1 MDETLYYVESPD
13 GQVLGPMS
21 MMHILEGVAAGAVLE
36 DARICEV
43 GQSEWIELADVAY
56 SREVEPTAGL
66 EAPRLDDAVV
76 RGSGQ
81 SVPFEIGEVHDPS
94 VRDLVVD
101 DSGSEGDPV
110 WAAEIEGALAALE
123 SEALGQGGAAR
134 AAETSEPIDRT
145 DFPAPDVSELPDTW
159 STPAPRMPES
169 DLRPHSFAAPPEPA
183 RPQAMFLE
191 PDVPIGARAAEAFE
205 ASEET
210 VVVHEAP
217 QEHASAA
224 PSEPPSEFAFRM
236 EHADAEPAG
245 VEEDRSPRR
254 MPIPVPALVAIG
266 LAVLGGAYVIGS
278 GMFRKDT
285 ASTSPSPAPAQPA
298 DVAANADD
306 PAKAGWAELGAGRA
320 AKALPLFQAAVE
332 AQPDDA
338 RAHHG
343 LGVAALE
350 TRKLDLAAVHLE
362 KAAEM
367 TPQDARVHVDL
378 GRVRLAQGRPEL
390 AVEEAT
396 RAQSLDAAE
405 AGALLLLGRAHA
417 AAKRPD
423 DAVKAL
429 AAFVEASP
437 KNVEA
442 RKDLA
447 QALADAGRVAPAVDE
462 IGTYL
467 QAHPGDRDMQL
478 ARLDWMLAI
487 GQGVPAAKL
496 YPDDAKDDA
505 FAQYLAG
512 TARTGTEEGVTC
524 LRRATELDPK
534 HRDAWVR
541 LANAQAAIGRTK
553 DAASSLQRAFALA
566 PASAVEKRLLA
577 KWTAGPE
584 REPAVAIAKPEPAKP
599 APAKPTQAAV
609 TPAPAL
615 PDPAPAPKAASV
627 VTLADRVDD
636 IRRSLARADFSG
648 ARRTSEA
655 GRAELTG
662 AEAVRNLNLWNA
674 IIDFEEGRF
683 AEAQVGLESL
693 DADASYLGFGKG
705 AVNNWL
711 GRVLLARGQARAA
724 IGAFDQ
730 VPAEDPNE
738 YAAAQLWQGV
748 AMSALG
754 MQDLASRTWARIR
767 EDVGGR
773 VGTSGKASLRSA
785 DFLTGAIAEKDYR
798 TALSSSSEFEND
810 MHFFLGWA
818 TRTDTET
825 ARAHFRDAV
834 QSSRGREFPYHLAE
848 AEFSGG
854 GLAK

>member
-43 GQSEWIELADVAY
+43 GQSDWIELADIAY
-56 SREVEPTAGL
+56 SREIERPNAAL

-76 RGSGQ
+76 RGNRPADAPPPPQ
-81 SVPFEIGEVHDPS
+81 ELPDPS
-94 VRDLVVD
+94 MRELVVD

-123 SEALGQGGAAR
+123 SEALGHGAP
-134 AAETSEPIDRT
+134 AEMPESIDRT
-145 DFPAPDVSELPDTW
+145 DFPEPEMTELPDTW
-159 STPAPRMPES
+159 AATGHAPAP
-169 DLRPHSFAAPPEPA
+169 APPAYSAPPPPELEPA
-183 RPQAMFLE
+183 HEDPA
-191 PDVPIGARAAEAFE
+191 PIGALAEEAFE

-217 QEHASAA
+217 AAHESRTAHESEASPEFALRMEQAEVERDAA
-224 PSEPPSEFAFRM
+224 PERET
-236 EHADAEPAG
+236 
-245 VEEDRSPRR
+245 RR
-254 MPIPVPALVAIG
+254 IPIPVPALVAIG
-266 LAVLGGAYVIGS
+266 LAILGGAYVVGS
-278 GMFRKDT
+278 GMFKKQT
-285 ASTSPSPAPAQPA
+285 ASAPGAAPDSAVVASAPGDPAQ
-298 DVAANADD
+298 AAWN
-306 PAKAGWAELGAGRA
+306 ELSAGRA
-320 AKALPLFQAAVE
+320 AKAVPLFEALVE

-362 KAAEM
+362 KAAELADG
-367 TPQDARVHVDL
+367 DARIHLDL
-378 GRVRLAQGRPEL
+378 GRVRLAQGRAEL
-390 AVEEAT
+390 AVQEAE
-396 RAQSLDAAE
+396 RARALDAAE
-405 AGALLLLGRAHA
+405 NGALLLLGRAHA

-447 QALADAGRVAPAVDE
+447 EALAAAGRVAPAVDE

-467 QAHPGDRDMQL
+467 EAHPEDRDMQL

-487 GQGVPAAKL
+487 GRGVAAAQL
-496 YPDDAKDDA
+496 YPDAAKDDA

-512 TARTGTEEGVTC
+512 AARTGTEEGVAC

-553 DAASSLQRAFALA
+553 DAAGSMQRAFALA
-566 PASAVEKRLLA
+566 PATTTEKRLA
-577 KWTAGPE
+577 DKWNAAPA
-584 REPAVAIAKPEPAKP
+584 REPAVASAKP
-599 APAKPTQAAV
+599 AASTPSPVTASA
-609 TPAPAL
+609 TPAPAI
-615 PDPAPAPKAASV
+615 PDPAPAPKAAPV
-627 VTLADRVDD
+627 VTLNDRVDD
-636 IRRSLARADFSG
+636 IRRALTRADFAG

-655 GRAELTG
+655 GRAELSGGDVT
-662 AEAVRNLNLWNA
+662 RNLDLWNA
-674 IIDFEEGRF
+674 IIDFEEGRL
-683 AEAQVGLESL
+683 AEAQTGFESL

-767 EDVGGR
+767 DDVGGR
-773 VGTSGKASLRSA
+773 VGASGKAALRSA
-785 DFLTGAIAEKDYR
+785 DFLSGAIAEKDYR
-798 TALSSSSEFEND
+798 TALSSSAEFEND

-825 ARAHFRDAV
+825 ARAHYRDAV
-834 QSSRGREFPYHLAE
+834 QASRGREFPYHIAE
-848 AEFSGG
+848 AAMAGS
-854 GLAK
+854 LAK

>member
-21 MMHILEGVAAGAVLE
+21 MMHILEGVAAGAILE

-43 GQSEWIELADVAY
+43 GQAEWIELADVAY
-56 SREVEPTAGL
+56 SRHVEQTSADL
-66 EAPRLDDAVV
+66 AAPRLDDAVV
-76 RGSGQ
+76 RE
-81 SVPFEIGEVHDPS
+81 PRPADAPAPAHELPDPS
-94 VRDLVVD
+94 MRELVVD
-101 DSGSEGDPV
+101 DTGSDGDPV

-123 SEALGQGGAAR
+123 SEALGHSAAP
-134 AAETSEPIDRT
+134 EPQESIERT
-145 DFPAPDVSELPDTW
+145 DFPAPEVAGLPVTW
-159 STPAPRMPES
+159 ATPAAHPDAAAP
-169 DLRPHSFAAPPEPA
+169 PAPPAFAAPSRPEPE
-183 RPQAMFLE
+183 FE
-191 PDVPIGARAAEAFE
+191 PEPVFDESLPVGARAEEAFE

-210 VVVHEAP
+210 VLVHEAP
-217 QEHASAA
+217 AAAESEASPEFALRMESADAGPDAA
-224 PSEPPSEFAFRM
+224 PERER
-236 EHADAEPAG
+236 
-245 VEEDRSPRR
+245 RR

-266 LAVLGGAYVIGS
+266 LAILGGAYVVGS
-278 GMFRKDT
+278 GMFKKQT
-285 ASTSPSPAPAQPA
+285 ASAPVPPA
-298 DVAANADD
+298 DPAAVATAPDD
-306 PAKAGWAELGAGRA
+306 PVQAAWDELAAGRA
-320 AKALPLFQAAVE
+320 AQAIPRFEAALD
-332 AQPDDA
+332 AQPDDV

-350 TRKLDLAAVHLE
+350 TRKLDLASVHLE
-362 KAAEM
+362 RAAELAAE
-367 TPQDARVHVDL
+367 DAAIRLDL

-390 AVEEAT
+390 AVQEAEKA
-396 RAQSLDAAE
+396 RALDAAE
-405 AGALLLLGRAHA
+405 PGALLLLGRAHA

-447 QALADAGRVAPAVDE
+447 QALAAAGRVAPAVDE

-467 QAHPGDRDMQL
+467 EAHPGDRDMQL

-487 GQGVPAAKL
+487 GRGVAAAKL
-496 YPDDAKDDA
+496 YPADARDDA

-512 TARTGTEEGVTC
+512 AARTGTEEGVAC

-553 DAASSLQRAFALA
+553 EAAGTMQRAFALA
-566 PASAVEKRLLA
+566 PAGPAEKRLVE
-577 KWTAGPE
+577 KWNAAPA
-584 REPAVAIAKPEPAKP
+584 REPAVASTKP
-599 APAKPTQAAV
+599 APAPVTASA
-609 TPAPAL
+609 TPAPAI
-615 PDPAPAPKAASV
+615 PDPAPASKPAPV
-627 VTLADRVDD
+627 VTLADRVED
-636 IRRSLARADFSG
+636 IRRALTRADYDG

-662 AEAVRNLNLWNA
+662 GDVTRNLDLWNA
-674 IIDFEEGRF
+674 IIDFEEGRL
-683 AEAQVGLESL
+683 AEAQTGFESL

-730 VPAEDPNE
+730 VPPEDPNE

-754 MQDLASRTWARIR
+754 MKDLASRTWARIR
-767 EDVGGR
+767 DDVGGR
-773 VGTSGKASLRSA
+773 VGPSGKAALRSA
-785 DFLTGAIAEKDYR
+785 DFLSGVIAEKDYR
-798 TALSSSSEFEND
+798 TALSSSAEFEND

-825 ARAHFRDAV
+825 ARAHYRDAV
-834 QSSRGREFPYHLAE
+834 QASRGREFPYHLAE
-848 AEFSGG
+848 AEMAGG
-854 GLAK
+854 IAK